1 MIRSLLYF
9 TMSHPNISFSV
20 GACARYQAN
29 PKESHL
35 ISIKRI
41 ICYINGI
48 LEYSL
53 WYSYNSSLMI
63 IGYFDADWARN
74 VEDRKI
80 ISTLLFYFFISDY
93 ILALLSKKQ
102 NFISLSTIKVEYV
115 VVGSCVQLLWM
126 RLILGDY
133 GIEKRTMNI
142 HYDNSSAINISKNL
156 VLHSCTKHIEICHYF
171 IKDFIE
177 EKVVS
182 LEFVPILDINWKKSL
197 QNLWILLGLNFLR
210 NPWAYA

>member
-177 EKVVS
+177 ERLS
-182 LEFVPILDINWKKSL
+182 L
-197 QNLWILLGLNFLR
+197 
-210 NPWAYA
+210 